1 MALMT
6 IKDLEKSYTGTQ
18 ALRGIHLE
26 LETGKIVGL
35 LGPNTAGKTTLLK
48 TIAGLLRP
56 DRGEIIY
63 PGGATGRAAKNTVSL
78 LPDQSEFPSWMRVID
93 AFTFYQNM
101 YSDYSEQK
109 AAEMVSL
116 LELPLEMKIR
126 RMSKGMQERVALGL
140 TFSRLVPLY
149 LLDEP
154 LGGIDPMGKHR
165 IMQSILSMDLAQSS
179 ILLSTHL
186 VRDVETL
193 FDSILLISQGEII
206 YTGDCEEI
214 RAQQGKTVEQIYV
227 EVFSGV
233 K

>member
-6 IKDLEKSYTGTQ
+6 IKNLEKSYTGTQ

-26 LETGKIVGL
+26 LEAGKIVGL

-63 PGGATGRAAKNTVSL
+63 PNGATGRAAKNTVSL
-78 LPDQSEFPSWMRVID
+78 LPDQSEFPSWMRVLD
-93 AFTFYQNM
+93 AFTFYKNM
-101 YSDYSEQK
+101 YPDYSEQK
-109 AAEMVSL
+109 AGEMVAL
-116 LELPLEMKIR
+116 LELPLEMKIH

-140 TFSRLVPLY
+140 TFSRQVPLY

-154 LGGIDPMGKHR
+154 LGGIDPMGKHK

-206 YTGDCEEI
+206 YSGNCEEI
-214 RAQQGKTVEQIYV
+214 REQQGKTVEEIYV
-227 EVFSGV
+227 EVFSHV
-233 K
+233 E